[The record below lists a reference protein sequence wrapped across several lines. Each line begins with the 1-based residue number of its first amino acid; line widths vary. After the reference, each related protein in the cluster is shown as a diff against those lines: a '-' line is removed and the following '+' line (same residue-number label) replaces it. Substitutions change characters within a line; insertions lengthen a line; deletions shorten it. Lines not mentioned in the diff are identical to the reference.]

1 MTSNL
6 FIQAQVSADNYC
18 VFGLATCFVR
28 EEGEIKEVQVIEPI
42 PSAYLEAMIKG
53 VETSYKKAI
62 ALTIGQVLVDDSLQ
76 MPPDF
81 PSESQFCEEFVE
93 RMLSASRTYQSKPS
107 AQNYLEL
114 GTIKEDFNYSIERK
128 RVLNLT
134 NTVSDD
140 DNIKQHSHTHKVL

>member
-6 FIQAQVSADNYC
+6 FTQAQVSADNYC
-18 VFGLATCFVR
+18 VFGLATCFIR
-28 EEGEIKEVQVIEPI
+28 EDGEIKEVQVIEPI

-62 ALTIGQVLVDDSLQ
+62 ALKIGQVLVDDSLQ
-76 MPPDF
+76 KPSDF
-81 PSESQFCEEFVE
+81 PPESQFCEEFVE

-114 GTIKEDFNYSIERK
+114 GAIKEDFNYSIERK

>member
-1 MTSNL
+1 MTSKI
-6 FIQAQVSADNYC
+6 FTQAQVNTDDYC

-42 PSAYLEAMIKG
+42 PSAYLEAMVKG

-62 ALTIGQVLVDDSLQ
+62 ALKIGQVLIDDSLQ
-76 MPPDF
+76 IPSDF
-81 PSESQFCEEFVE
+81 PAESQFCDKFVE
-93 RMLSASRTYQSKPS
+93 RMLSASRTYQSKSS

-114 GTIKEDFNYSIERK
+114 GAIKEDFNYSIERK
-128 RVLNLT
+128 RILNIT